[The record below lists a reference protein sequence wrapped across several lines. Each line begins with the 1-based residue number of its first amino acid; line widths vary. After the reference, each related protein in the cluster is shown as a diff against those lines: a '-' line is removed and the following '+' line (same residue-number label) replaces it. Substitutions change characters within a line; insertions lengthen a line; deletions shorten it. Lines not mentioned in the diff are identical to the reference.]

1 MVTHVKCVVGLM
13 MCSMII
19 HDHLSPREFFSG
31 TPSLT
36 AKLFNDLKPSYSV
49 MIFGTKNLG
58 THQRKVLG
66 KKTQMSLPSPS
77 ITAIILH

>member
-1 MVTHVKCVVGLM
+1 MVTHVQCVVGLM

-19 HDHLSPREFFSG
+19 HEHLSPLEFFSG

-36 AKLFNDLKPSYSV
+36 AKLFNEFKSSYLV
-49 MIFGTKNLG
+49 KFIGTNSLG